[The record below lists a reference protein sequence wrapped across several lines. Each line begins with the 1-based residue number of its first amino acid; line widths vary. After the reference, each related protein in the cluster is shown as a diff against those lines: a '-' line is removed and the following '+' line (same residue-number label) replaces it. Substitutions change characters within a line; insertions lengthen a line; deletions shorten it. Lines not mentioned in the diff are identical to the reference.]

1 MIAMGVGRRTMAAIA
16 NALAAGIAGAVM
28 GACGSSAP
36 SRALTGGP
44 APAVDAGSGDDA
56 GDAGDAGPMQVAV
69 TVTVDTTSV
78 HQTMVGF
85 GASLVYEVNFLSD
98 RNVPS
103 DDIYQVLFAD
113 LGLDVLRVANWYQN
127 QVETGASTSTPFSDT
142 AGVKVVQNAT
152 AALGHAP
159 KILMSS
165 WSPPSF
171 LKNTGDTKDGGTL
184 VKQGTAFAYGPFAD
198 WWVAA
203 LGAYAGQAV
212 VPDYLSIQNEP
223 DFTATY
229 ESCRFDATEGTNAG
243 YGKAVDAVYG
253 ALGTAGLAA
262 KIIAPE
268 ISGIARNKVQSYLAQ
283 VPAGEAA
290 VVAHHLYNGGATGVD
305 PAPDSFAAAM
315 AGVEATAAADG
326 LPIFM
331 TEFSPTSPTM
341 FDTAWMI
348 HDAVVNEGVSAYL
361 YWELV
366 WQAPA
371 VGSPPTGL
379 VTLESPYGTFATP
392 KGYTIND
399 IYYALKHFSKWVDP
413 DFVRVD
419 AASTASG
426 VKASAYV
433 SPDGTSLTVVV
444 LNADPATHTLSVD
457 PGTFAFGTA
466 TAYRSSGSTERT
478 AQVPL
483 GDGNSIDLPAQSIV
497 TLTFTP

>member
-1 MIAMGVGRRTMAAIA
+1 MAVGSGRVRALVVLGASVVGAA
-16 NALAAGIAGAVM
+16 V
-28 GACGSSAP
+28 GACGSGAASH
-36 SRALTGGP
+36 GP
-44 APAVDAGSGDDA
+44 NVSPPATIDAGPGDDA
-56 GDAGDAGPMQVAV
+56 GDAGEAGPFQSAV
-69 TVTVDTTSV
+69 TVTVDATSV

-85 GASLVYEVNFLSD
+85 GASLVYEVNLLSD
-98 RNVPS
+98 RNVPD

-113 LGLDVLRVANWYQN
+113 LGLDVLRIANWYQN
-127 QVETGASTSTPFSDT
+127 QLETGASPSTPFSDM
-142 AGVKVVQNAT
+142 AGIKVVQNAT
-152 AALGHAP
+152 AALGHPP

-171 LKNTGDTKDGGTL
+171 LKSTGDTKDGGTL
-184 VKQGTAFAYGPFAD
+184 VKQGGAFAYAPFAA
-198 WWVAA
+198 WWTAA
-203 LGAYAGQAV
+203 LGAYAGQQV

-243 YGKAVDAVYG
+243 YGKALDAVYG
-253 ALGTAGLAA
+253 ALGPAGFTP
-262 KIIAPE
+262 KIVAPE
-268 ISGIARNKVQSYLAQ
+268 ITGIARSKVQSYLAQ
-283 VPAGEAA
+283 VPPGEASA
-290 VVAHHLYNGGATGVD
+290 VAHHLYNGGATGVD
-305 PAPDSFAAAM
+305 PAPDSFATAM
-315 AGVEATAAADG
+315 AGVETAAAADG

-366 WQAPA
+366 WGAPA

-379 VTLESPYGTFATP
+379 LTLESPYGTFVTP

-399 IYYALKHFSKWVDP
+399 VYYALKHFAKWVDP
-413 DFVRVD
+413 DFARVD
-419 AASTASG
+419 AASSAPG
-426 VKASAYV
+426 VKASAFV
-433 SPDGTSLTVVV
+433 SSDGTRLTVVV
-444 LNADPATHTLSVD
+444 LNADPATHALSVD
-457 PGTFAFGTA
+457 PGAFAFGTA
-466 TAYRSSGSTERT
+466 TAYRSSGAAERT